1 MKIFICFNLKDEVEP
16 EPFEGWMKSEFQKAL
31 QTLKGAK
38 SVEIRR
44 VSNIMKGEFPYHYI
58 LEVELENEMAL
69 MLVAFNAELQ
79 DLIKQF
85 ATKAASFSIIKTVEV
100 K

>member
-1 MKIFICFNLKDEVEP
+1 MKIFICFNLKEDVAP
-16 EPFEGWMKSEFQKAL
+16 DSFEEWMKSEFQKAL
-31 QTLKGAK
+31 KTMKGAK

-69 MLVAFNAELQ
+69 MLVAFNPELQ

-85 ATKAASFSIIKTVEV
+85 ALKAGQFSIMKTVEV